1 MKFKKGDKVKFIK
14 GGKLKNET
22 EVWSNGEHDK
32 EMDKKIKEK
41 LNLTDKDI
49 KEARELAKL
58 LIKIDKFID
67 GKDKNKQLKF
77 RGQIIEHSIISLNRI
92 ESVGLL
98 TLLRDDIISG
108 KFMEKEMQSAAQ
120 FNEIT
125 ENKKQDY
132 VG

>member
-1 MKFKKGDKVKFIK
+1 MKI
-14 GGKLKNET
+14 
-22 EVWSNGEHDK
+22 DK